1 MIKNKKIKLFLDG
14 PSLDQIRDLQDV
26 DGYTF
31 NPSLF
36 KKLGAKDY
44 IKFSK
49 MILKETKNL
58 PVSIEVFADDEESCF
73 NQAKTLN
80 ELGKNVFVKIPITFT
95 NGKSTAKLIEKL
107 VNENIKLNITA
118 IFTFEQIRE
127 IHDIVKDTGTI
138 LSIFSGRIYDI
149 GKDARKIFKEI
160 SQYVRSNSKCETL
173 WASCRM
179 PYDIIDATNCEAHII
194 TMGPDMVK
202 KLAKFNKSSE
212 EYSLET
218 VKGFYDD
225 AKSSGF
231 KI

>member
-14 PSLDQIRDLQDV
+14 PSIDQIRDLQNV

-44 IKFSK
+44 IKFSET
-49 MILKETKNL
+49 ILKETKNL

-73 NQAKTLN
+73 KQAKIIHN
-80 ELGKNVFVKIPITFT
+80 LGTNIYVKIPITFT
-95 NGKSTAKLIEKL
+95 NGKSTAQLIKNL
-107 VNENIKLNITA
+107 VNEKIKLNITA
-118 IFTFEQIRE
+118 IFTFEQIKE
-127 IHDIVKDTGTI
+127 IFDIVKDTNTI

-160 SQYVRSNSKCETL
+160 SQYVRANSNCETL

-179 PYDIIDATNCEAHII
+179 TYDIIDATDCNAHII

-202 KLAKFNKSSE
+202 KLTKFNKSPQ

-218 VKGFYDD
+218 VKGFYND